1 VPLIL
6 DPVPARRSRAAAA
19 RVLRV
24 RVGAAMFA
32 VPSLVSAICIPFLPD
47 GVDHFWLT
55 VLAGVG
61 FAVGLALPWVPWER
75 LSTRAQVIPVLF
87 SLCIFG
93 PGVGLLGHGLTYY
106 LAMFTLSFVFTGLS
120 QPPRSSLKLAPVA
133 FGIGATATIGLDQPM
148 RLLVPLFLT
157 VGISTVVGEVVAWQ
171 VARHRAAQHAVD
183 TLVTGITGI
192 TGADDLTEAATRASE
207 AAAGLL
213 RADIVV
219 MLLPEEGTP
228 DRYRYF
234 GGRNSSL
241 DLDEVVFDGATQP
254 SGVLLAAAQCRAVF
268 VRDAVSSPHVAPEN
282 VERFR
287 IGSVLY
293 VPMIGEEG
301 FAGVLTAV
309 WHRKR
314 AGVGTM
320 TLRAVLLLAAEAGKQ
335 VERLRRTALLAR
347 EAETDALT
355 ALPNRRAFFRE
366 LAVLAPEDAVLFLD
380 LDHFK
385 KLNDRLGH
393 PEGDEELAAFA
404 ATLAEFTR
412 GTDCS
417 ARYGGEEFGVIVRGD
432 GERGVDLL
440 VERLR
445 AAWAARGRTTFSAGA
460 AIHRGGSPAETLA
473 AADRALYD
481 AKDTGR
487 NRFCWSLDHP
497 HAPAESICSP
507 GAGSGVADPIG

>member
-1 VPLIL
+1 V
-6 DPVPARRSRAAAA
+6 
-19 RVLRV
+19 
-24 RVGAAMFA
+24 FA
-32 VPSLVSAICIPFLPD
+32 
-47 GVDHFWLT
+47 
-55 VLAGVG
+55 
-61 FAVGLALPWVPWER
+61 
-75 LSTRAQVIPVLF
+75 
-87 SLCIFG
+87 
-93 PGVGLLGHGLTYY
+93 
-106 LAMFTLSFVFTGLS
+106 
-120 QPPRSSLKLAPVA
+120 
-133 FGIGATATIGLDQPM
+133 
-148 RLLVPLFLT
+148 
-157 VGISTVVGEVVAWQ
+157 
-171 VARHRAAQHAVD
+171 
-183 TLVTGITGI
+183 
-192 TGADDLTEAATRASE
+192 
-207 AAAGLL
+207 
-213 RADIVV
+213 
-219 MLLPEEGTP
+219 
-228 DRYRYF
+228 
-234 GGRNSSL
+234 
-241 DLDEVVFDGATQP
+241 
-254 SGVLLAAAQCRAVF
+254 
-268 VRDAVSSPHVAPEN
+268 RDAASSPHVAREN

-293 VPMIGEEG
+293 VPMIGEDG
-301 FAGVLTAV
+301 FAGVLTVV

-393 PEGDEELAAFA
+393 QEGDEELAAFA

-440 VERLR
+440 VDRLR

-460 AIHRGGSPAETLA
+460 AVHRGGSPAETLA

-487 NRFCWSLDHP
+487 NRFCWSTGSP
-497 HAPAESICSP
+497 YAPVD
-507 GAGSGVADPIG
+507 GSAADGVG